1 MIRLLTTI
9 AATALTLTAC
19 TPTAAAPAAEDVV
32 AETPAAVPPSAPD
45 GFQLSYKFESE
56 NYAVESEIDPAILAF
71 DPALAWRLWETSKE
85 QLDDLGASADEGRE
99 MADEDAAATGETSW
113 FMNYS
118 LEIRHDVTGTFDD
131 IISVRDTVSTFTGG
145 AHPNYFLAG
154 GIYRKNEATPLALT
168 AFVTD
173 QAAFSDLV
181 IKGLAA
187 EKIARGLAEAGSA
200 SIEAELRELL
210 VPSPEDP
217 EIYRSNFV
225 FEASTVP
232 GKIGGITVMFSPY
245 DVGSYAEGA
254 YTVTLPAAS
263 LTPILTQTW
272 KSRFGG
278 EPLVEDDEAPEE

>member
-1 MIRLLTTI
+1 MIRLLTTVA
-9 AATALTLTAC
+9 AATLTLAAC
-19 TPTAAAPAAEDVV
+19 TPNAAAPEAEGAV
-32 AETPAAVPPSAPD
+32 AEAAVAPASAPD
-45 GFQLSYKFESE
+45 GFQLSYKLESG
-56 NYAVESEIDPAILAF
+56 NYMVESEIDPAILAF
-71 DPALAWRLWETSKE
+71 DPPLAWRLWEASKQ
-85 QLDDLGASADEGRE
+85 QLDDLGASADEGRK

-118 LEIRHDVTGTFDD
+118 LEIRHEVTGTFDD

-154 GIYRKNEATPLALT
+154 GIYRKNEATPLPLT
-168 AFVTD
+168 TFITD
-173 QAAFSDLV
+173 QAAFNDLV

-187 EKIARGLAEAGSA
+187 EKIARGIEEAGSA
-200 SIEAELRELL
+200 AVEAGLRELL

-217 EIYRSNFV
+217 EIYSSNFV
-225 FEASTVP
+225 FEASTEP

-254 YTVTLPAAS
+254 YSVTLPAAS
-263 LTPILTQTW
+263 LTPILTDDW

-278 EPLVEDDEAPEE
+278 EPVPVEGEEAPEE

>member
-9 AATALTLTAC
+9 AAAALTLTAC
-19 TPTAAAPAAEDVV
+19 TPNAAAPAAEDVV
-32 AETPAAVPPSAPD
+32 AETAAAVPPSAPD
-45 GFQLSYKFESE
+45 GFQLSYKLESA

-71 DPALAWRLWETSKE
+71 DPGLAWRLWETSRE
-85 QLDDLGASADEGRE
+85 QLDDLGAAADEGRK
-99 MADEDAAATGETSW
+99 MADEDTAATGETYW

-118 LEIRHDVTGTFDD
+118 LEIRHDVTGIFDD

-154 GIYRKNEATPLALT
+154 GIYRKNEATPLPLT
-168 AFVTD
+168 TFVTD
-173 QAAFSDLV
+173 QAAFNDLV

-187 EKIARGLAEAGSA
+187 EKIARGLSEADSA
-200 SIEAELRELL
+200 AIETELRELL
-210 VPSPEDP
+210 VASP

-225 FEASTVP
+225 FEASTLP

-254 YTVTLPAAS
+254 YSVTLPAAS
-263 LTPILTQTW
+263 LTPILTENW

-278 EPLVEDDEAPEE
+278 EPLVEADEAPEE

>member
-9 AATALTLTAC
+9 SAAALTLTAC
-19 TPTAAAPAAEDVV
+19 TPTAAAPAAEEVV
-32 AETPAAVPPSAPD
+32 AERPAAVAPSAPD
-45 GFQLSYKFESE
+45 GFQLSYKLESE

-71 DPALAWRLWETSKE
+71 DPALAWRLWETSKQ
-85 QLDDLGASADEGRE
+85 QLDDLGASADEGRA

-113 FMNYS
+113 FMNYY

-168 AFVTD
+168 TFVTD

-200 SIEAELRELL
+200 AIEAQLRELL

-263 LTPILTQTW
+263 LTPMLTETW

-278 EPLVEDDEAPEE
+278 EPPVEDDEAPEE

>member
-9 AATALTLTAC
+9 SAAALTLTAC
-19 TPTAAAPAAEDVV
+19 TPTAAAPAAEEVV
-32 AETPAAVPPSAPD
+32 AERPAAVAPSAPD
-45 GFQLSYKFESE
+45 GFQLSYKLESE

-85 QLDDLGASADEGRE
+85 QLEDLGASADEGRA

-168 AFVTD
+168 TFVTD

-263 LTPILTQTW
+263 LTPMLTETW

>member
-9 AATALTLTAC
+9 AAAALTLTAC

-45 GFQLSYKFESE
+45 GFQLSYKLESE

-71 DPALAWRLWETSKE
+71 DPALAWRLWETSKQ
-85 QLDDLGASADEGRE
+85 QLDDLGASADEGRA
-99 MADEDAAATGETSW
+99 MADEDAAAAGETSW

-154 GIYRKNEATPLALT
+154 GIYRKNEATPLPLT
-168 AFVTD
+168 TFVTD
-173 QAAFSDLV
+173 QAAFNDLV

-200 SIEAELRELL
+200 AIEAELRELL

-263 LTPILTQTW
+263 LTPILTETW

-278 EPLVEDDEAPEE
+278 EPLVEDDEAPVE

>member
-9 AATALTLTAC
+9 AAAALTLTAC
-19 TPTAAAPAAEDVV
+19 TPNAAAPAAEDVV
-32 AETPAAVPPSAPD
+32 AQTAAAVSPSAPD
-45 GFQLSYKFESE
+45 GFQLSYRLESA

-71 DPALAWRLWETSKE
+71 DPALAWRLWETSRE
-85 QLDDLGASADEGRE
+85 QLDDLGASADEGRK
-99 MADEDAAATGETSW
+99 MADEDTAATGETSW

-154 GIYRKNEATPLALT
+154 GIYRKNEATPLPLT
-168 AFVTD
+168 TFVTD
-173 QAAFSDLV
+173 QAAFNDLV

-187 EKIARGLAEAGSA
+187 EKIARGLSEADSA
-200 SIEAELRELL
+200 AIETELRELL
-210 VPSPEDP
+210 VASP

-225 FEASTVP
+225 FEASTLP

-254 YTVTLPAAS
+254 YSVTLPAAS
-263 LTPILTQTW
+263 LTPILTENW

-278 EPLVEDDEAPEE
+278 EPLVEADEAPEE